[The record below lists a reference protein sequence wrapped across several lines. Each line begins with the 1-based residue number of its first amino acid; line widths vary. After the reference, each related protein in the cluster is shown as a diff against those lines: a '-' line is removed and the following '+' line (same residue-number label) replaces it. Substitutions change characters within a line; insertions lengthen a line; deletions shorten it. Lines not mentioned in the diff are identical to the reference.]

1 MTLAFYREGSA
12 RGAMRPIY
20 LRGEGVVVGA
30 AAPGSGILAS
40 VEGRVAMIGRA
51 KNVSEQT
58 RLDAGLSDSDLWL
71 RYFGLGGMGT
81 PDQVR
86 SYLRRG
92 AVPSVH
98 DHDVLAQALNERFS
112 ELGRNRPVRYAGVRR

>member
-1 MTLAFYREGSA
+1 M
-12 RGAMRPIY
+12 M
-20 LRGEGVVVGA
+20 
-30 AAPGSGILAS
+30 
-40 VEGRVAMIGRA
+40 GRA

-58 RLDAGLSDSDLWL
+58 RRDAGLSDLDLWL
-71 RYFGLGGMGT
+71 RYFALGGMST

-92 AVPSVH
+92 IVPLAH

-112 ELGRNRPVRYAGVRR
+112 ELGRDHPVRYAEACR

>member
-1 MTLAFYREGSA
+1 
-12 RGAMRPIY
+12 
-20 LRGEGVVVGA
+20 
-30 AAPGSGILAS
+30 
-40 VEGRVAMIGRA
+40 MIQA

-58 RLDAGLSDSDLWL
+58 RRAAGLSDPALWL
-71 RYFGLGGMGT
+71 RYFGLGGMST

-92 AVPSVH
+92 AVPSAH

-112 ELGRNRPVRYAGVRR
+112 ELGRNHPVRYAEARR